1 MLISK
6 EMCGIFN
13 VRGSDIK
20 DSTPAG
26 SALPSDNQKLGKS
39 VFTQITV
46 WLLFTRNTTVVVL
59 IRDMSSNSVLT
70 VVRMNWSW
78 L

>member
-1 MLISK
+1 MLISE
-6 EMCGIFN
+6 EMHGIFN

-26 SALPSDNQKLGKS
+26 SALPSDNQKLGKI
-39 VFTQITV
+39 VFTPITV
-46 WLLFTRNTTVVVL
+46 WLLLTRNTTMVVL

-70 VVRMNWSW
+70 VVQKN
-78 L
+78 